1 MKRKIDVESWERKE
15 LFEFFKGFSEP
26 FWGITANVD
35 ANIAYRRAK
44 EQHVSFFLYYLYQS
58 LRAANQTKEFH
69 YRIEDGEPVYY
80 SVVNGSA
87 TINRN
92 NGTFGFSYIPYKES
106 FAEFLPLALA
116 EIARVQSTS
125 KLMPDIL
132 DNSIIHYSSVPWVSF
147 TSVSHARHFEFPDSC
162 PKITFGKLIEQGD
175 KLLMPVALHG
185 HHALM
190 DGLHAGNY
198 LDLFQQ
204 FLNK

>member
-35 ANIAYRRAK
+35 ATIAYRRAK

-80 SVVNGSA
+80 SVLNGSA
-87 TINRN
+87 TINRS
-92 NGTFGFSYIPYKES
+92 NGTFGFSYIPYTES
-106 FAEFLPLALA
+106 FAEFLPLALT
-116 EIARVQSTS
+116 EISRVQSTS

-147 TSVSHARHFEFPDSC
+147 TSVSHARHFDFPDSC

-204 FLNK
+204 LLNK